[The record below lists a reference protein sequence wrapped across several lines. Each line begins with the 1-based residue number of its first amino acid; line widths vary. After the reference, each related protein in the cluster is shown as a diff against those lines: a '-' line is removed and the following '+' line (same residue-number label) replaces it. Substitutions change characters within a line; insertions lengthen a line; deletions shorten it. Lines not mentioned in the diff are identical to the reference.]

1 MGHPEGFLNKE
12 RFMTLENSTNLS
24 SQTQI
29 TSIEDFFKN
38 LNWVGVGLG
47 ILGTIVIFYFLVKEG
62 KK

>member
-1 MGHPEGFLNKE
+1 
-12 RFMTLENSTNLS
+12 MTLENSTNLS